1 MGQVVSRSELIEIRR
16 DARRG
21 GKTVVFTNGCFDLIH
36 PGHIDL
42 LEKAAAL
49 GDLLVVGL
57 NTDRSVTALKG
68 SGRPVTPQGDRA
80 RVLAALR
87 MVDYV
92 CLFDED
98 TPAELIAGLVPDVL
112 VKGGDYGLDEIVGRE
127 TVEKVG
133 GRVVVV
139 LLTEG
144 YSTTDLIESIAGRHP
159 QAGRDED

>member
-1 MGQVVSRSELIEIRR
+1 MGQVVTREELIGIRL

-21 GKTVVFTNGCFDLIH
+21 GLTVVFTNGCFDLIH

-57 NTDRSVTALKG
+57 NTDRSVTELKG
-68 SGRPVTPQGDRA
+68 PCRPATPEDDRA
-80 RVLAALR
+80 RVLAALE

-98 TPAELIAGLVPDVL
+98 TPAELIAALAPDVL

-127 TVEKVG
+127 TVEGAG

-139 LLTEG
+139 PLTEG
-144 YSTTDLIESIAGRHP
+144 YSTTDLIFSIVDRYVEE
-159 QAGRDED
+159 GRDGC

>member
-1 MGQVVSRSELIEIRR
+1 MGRVVSREELIAVRR
-16 DARRG
+16 DARKG
-21 GKTVVFTNGCFDLIH
+21 ELAVVFTNGCFDLIH

-57 NTDRSVTALKG
+57 NTDRSVTELKG
-68 SGRPVTPQGDRA
+68 PCRPVTPEDDRA
-80 RVLAALR
+80 RVLAALE

-98 TPAELIAGLVPDVL
+98 TPAELIAALVPDVL

-127 TVEKVG
+127 TVEGAG

-139 LLTEG
+139 PLTEG
-144 YSTTDLIESIAGRHP
+144 YSTTDLIDSIVDRYLEADREGS
-159 QAGRDED
+159 

>member
-1 MGQVVSRSELIEIRR
+1 MGQVVSRDGLIGIRR
-16 DARRG
+16 DAR
-21 GKTVVFTNGCFDLIH
+21 KNKLTVVFTNGCFDLIH

-68 SGRPVTPQGDRA
+68 PCRPVTPEADRA
-80 RVLAALR
+80 RVLAALE

-98 TPAELIAGLVPDVL
+98 TPAELIAALVPDVL
-112 VKGGDYGLDEIVGRE
+112 VKGGDYGVDEIVGRE
-127 TVEKVG
+127 TVEGDG

-139 LLTEG
+139 PLTEG
-144 YSTTDLIESIAGRHP
+144 YSTTELIEGIVARHLEAGQNEP
-159 QAGRDED
+159 